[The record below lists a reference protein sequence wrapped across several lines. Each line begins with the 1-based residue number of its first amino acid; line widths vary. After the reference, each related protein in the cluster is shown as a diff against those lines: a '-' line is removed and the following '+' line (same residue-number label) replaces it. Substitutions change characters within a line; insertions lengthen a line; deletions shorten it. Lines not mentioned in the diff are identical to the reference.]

1 MKAFILS
8 GLLLS
13 VLFTSC
19 KDDKAV
25 DTNETAK
32 AESKTFT
39 VTFNAVVEKDDTF
52 QVFYNEDGGDNFAP
66 EDAVTINIKGSTQP
80 QDLVFELPKE
90 AMPMSLRFDIGANKE
105 LKQVPFKSF
114 KIEYLDKKIE
124 GTTADFFKYFYPNT
138 QVEIDTVNTTA
149 KIKLLEGEP
158 YDPILGST
166 VDLKKQIETL
176 YAKKVE

>member
-1 MKAFILS
+1 MKAYILS

-13 VLFTSC
+13 TLFVSC
-19 KDDKAV
+19 KEEKA
-25 DTNETAK
+25 TATEEVVK
-32 AESKTFT
+32 ESKTFT

-66 EDAVTINIKGSTQP
+66 EDAVTINIKGSAQA

-138 QVEIDTVNTTA
+138 QVEIDTLNTAA

-166 VDLKKQIETL
+166 IDLKKQIETL
-176 YAKKVE
+176 YAKKAE